1 MRLLVNH
8 QLTPIAIQPKSISL
22 EQICYKRPQ
31 SIAVIS
37 LHCLLFSTSK
47 NKDLKRISKSATN
60 EVLAMKFLWTSKF
73 VFPYNVLKS
82 TIKLHSLRS
91 IRSLKFLH
99 LKFLTIIFKT
109 MIREFVGD
117 ISVMFEK
124 KISKNNSNS
133 TEIYVVIQ
141 RKE

>member
-1 MRLLVNH
+1 
-8 QLTPIAIQPKSISL
+8 
-22 EQICYKRPQ
+22 
-31 SIAVIS
+31 
-37 LHCLLFSTSK
+37 
-47 NKDLKRISKSATN
+47 
-60 EVLAMKFLWTSKF
+60 MKFLWTSKF

-82 TIKLHSLRS
+82 TIKLHSLRP

-117 ISVMFEK
+117 ISVMFKK

-141 RKE
+141 RKEWESFYFRYIFLPTYLPVSLQLYFLKVNFSWNGSMLHALFISNTEIGKQTSKS